1 MDEMNDVGFEDFEAA
16 LFADD
21 YHTDSENDTE
31 ENETAQDPE
40 EGSPEE
46 SSEEEPSEDTGD
58 DNSEDDHTADSEESA
73 AESQDGATEDNQKT
87 DTPQTFT
94 IKVNKEEKT
103 VTLEEMTT
111 LAQKGADYD
120 RVKEQHRQDQQTI
133 QDLTAKLDG
142 MASHQ
147 EAMDI
152 LNLLAE
158 KSGHSSVDALAKTLY
173 RNYRKSAGATEETA
187 DLELENARLK
197 KSQDTA
203 NAQAAQQQEQ
213 KQTDTAEARAQRD
226 IEEFGREYPDV
237 TLDKELVDKLTD
249 DISKGMSLTAA
260 YRKLERSQEKERIAE
275 LERQLAAEKQN
286 NKNKRNSPGS
296 QKDSGGRRKA
306 DDAAIFEKALFG

>member
-21 YHTDSENDTE
+21 YQTDGDTDVEETETEQDASEGE
-31 ENETAQDPE
+31 PE
-40 EGSPEE
+40 ETSDGE
-46 SSEEEPSEDTGD
+46 SSEATGD
-58 DNSEDDHTADSEESA
+58 ENSEDEHTSNSEENGSDG
-73 AESQDGATEDNQKT
+73 ESGATDTNQNT

-94 IKVNKEEKT
+94 IKVNKEEKN

-120 RVKEQHRQDQQTI
+120 RVKEQYRQGQQTI
-133 QDLTAKLDG
+133 QELTAKLDG

-147 EAMDI
+147 EAIDI

-158 KSGHSSVDALAKTLY
+158 KTNTTVDALAKTLY
-173 RNYRKSAGATEETA
+173 RNFRKSGGASEETA

-197 KSQDTA
+197 KSQDAA

-213 KQTDTAEARAQRD
+213 QQAETAETRAQRD
-226 IEEFGREYPDV
+226 IEEFQKEYPDV
-237 TLDKELVDKLTD
+237 ELTEELVDKLVP
-249 DISKGMSLTAA
+249 DIENGASLTAA
-260 YRKLERSQEKERIAE
+260 YRKLERSQEQEHIAE

-286 NKNKRNSPGS
+286 NKNKRTTPGS

-306 DDAAIFEKALFG
+306 DDADIFEKALFG

>member
-16 LFADD
+16 LFADN
-21 YHTDSENDTE
+21 YQTDGDTDVEEAETEQNASEGE
-31 ENETAQDPE
+31 PE
-40 EGSPEE
+40 ETVEGEA
-46 SSEEEPSEDTGD
+46 SEATGD
-58 DNSEDDHTADSEESA
+58 ENSEDENTDDSEENGA
-73 AESQDGATEDNQKT
+73 DGESGATDANQNT

-94 IKVNKEEKT
+94 IKVNKEEKN
-103 VTLEEMTT
+103 VTLEEMTA

-120 RVKEQHRQDQQTI
+120 RVKEQYRQGQQTI

-147 EAMDI
+147 EAIDI

-158 KSGHSSVDALAKTLY
+158 KTGTSVDALAKTLY
-173 RNYRKSAGATEETA
+173 RNFRKSGGASEETA

-197 KSQDTA
+197 KSQDAA

-213 KQTDTAEARAQRD
+213 EQADTAEARAQRD
-226 IEEFGREYPDV
+226 IEEFQREYPDV
-237 TLDKELVDKLTD
+237 ELSEELVDKLTD
-249 DISKGMSLTAA
+249 DISNGMSLTAA